1 MIDKNKQI
9 DNFVDALCDKSLS
22 ATVWHMDKIIND
34 QMHNCDIDT
43 KTISDNK
50 FQVILTV
57 DFSEDV

>member
-34 QMHNCDIDT
+34 QMHNCAIHT
-43 KTISDNK
+43 NIISDNN

-57 DFSEDV
+57 DFSEGV